1 MEKRILQLIPACA
14 IEGIQ
19 GGIETPVFSMIPSI
33 ADEAE
38 ETTFLF
44 DSQQEVFFTPVTAT
58 DTEGSCG
65 ASTDKDQA
73 CVVDTMVTPAI
84 EKRKPKGKPPVKK
97 TSNEE
102 DILGEIKSFKHRKKE
117 RCIFWKKFC
126 LCSGTSGTSKD
137 KGWIWNERNLNIK
150 NHLEIHCLQL
160 SNLIKGTC
168 LLVLMK
174 VFMCLFSY
182 LDKTYVCKKY
192 IFHKH

>member
-65 ASTDKDQA
+65 ASTG
-73 CVVDTMVTPAI
+73 
-84 EKRKPKGKPPVKK
+84 KPKGKPPVKK

>member
-1 MEKRILQLIPACA
+1 MKACAKKSESARRLNAKRTGGGPPPDDLTVMEKRILQLIPACA
-14 IEGIQ
+14 IEGIP

-102 DILGEIKSFKHRKKE
+102 DILGEIKSLQAQEERKMYLLEEILSVQRDIRDIQRQRLDLE
-117 RCIFWKKFC
+117 REKFEYKKSFGNS
-126 LCSGTSGTSKD
+126 LSP
-137 KGWIWNERNLNIK
+137 IIK
-150 NHLEIHCLQL
+150 FN
-160 SNLIKGTC
+160 
-168 LLVLMK
+168 
-174 VFMCLFSY
+174 
-182 LDKTYVCKKY
+182 
-192 IFHKH
+192 